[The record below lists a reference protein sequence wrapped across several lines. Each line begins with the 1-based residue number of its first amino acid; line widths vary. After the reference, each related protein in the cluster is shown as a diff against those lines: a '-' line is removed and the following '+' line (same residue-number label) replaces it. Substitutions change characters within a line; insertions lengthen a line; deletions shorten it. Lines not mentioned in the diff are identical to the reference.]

1 VKAQALSL
9 GLALALLGGCT
20 HSVHQV
26 AMGEFDDVPAAARLR
41 PIEAETSQDVFLAT
55 GNTDFADEAMA
66 ELAQR
71 CPRGRVVGIQA
82 RHSTSLGFLVHTN
95 RMKITGYCLEDA
107 PSPSVVSSKN

>member
-1 VKAQALSL
+1 MQALSL
-9 GLALALLGGCT
+9 CLTLALLGGCT

-41 PIEAETSQDVFLAT
+41 PIEAETSQDVFLAS
-55 GNTDFADEAMA
+55 GNTDFADEAFA

-71 CPRGRVVGIQA
+71 CPHGRVVGIQA

-95 RMKITGYCLEDA
+95 RMKITGYCLEDEEPA
-107 PSPSVVSSKN
+107 PAKPTG

>member
-1 VKAQALSL
+1 M
-9 GLALALLGGCT
+9 GLAAVLLGGCT

-26 AMGEFDDVPAAARLR
+26 AMGEFDDVPVTARLR
-41 PIEAETSQDVFLAT
+41 PVEAETSQDVLLAS

-66 ELAQR
+66 RLAGR

-95 RMKITGYCLEDA
+95 RMKVTGYCVEEEPA
-107 PSPSVVSSKN
+107 TPKG

>member
-1 VKAQALSL
+1 MTRLLA
-9 GLALALLGGCT
+9 ALALGTTLVGCM

-26 AMGEFDDVPAAARLR
+26 AVGEHENVPPAARLR
-41 PIEAETSQDVFLAT
+41 PIEAETEQKVFLAT

-71 CPRGRVVGIQA
+71 CPGGRVVGVQA

-95 RMKITGYCLEDA
+95 RMKVTGYCLEETVA
-107 PSPSVVSSKN
+107 VSAAR